1 MSGDQPIDVIRD
13 AHYEK
18 RTRNQVIRKRLDQVS
33 KERWRAQISDT
44 VELIQ
49 HHEQWNSTR
58 NQMERPG
65 SNIRGDVIYIEQ
77 LRHSLDR
84 FTQVPR
90 IFLIQEI

>member
-1 MSGDQPIDVIRD
+1 
-13 AHYEK
+13 
-18 RTRNQVIRKRLDQVS
+18 
-33 KERWRAQISDT
+33 
-44 VELIQ
+44 
-49 HHEQWNSTR
+49 
-58 NQMERPG
+58 MERPG